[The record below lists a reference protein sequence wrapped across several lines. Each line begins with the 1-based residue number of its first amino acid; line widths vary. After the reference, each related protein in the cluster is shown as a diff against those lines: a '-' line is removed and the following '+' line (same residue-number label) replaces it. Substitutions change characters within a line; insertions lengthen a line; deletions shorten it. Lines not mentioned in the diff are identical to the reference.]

1 MGESGSGLSFF
12 SFISSRLESLSRVTE
27 RSNLISRGKEEKAA
41 MMAWTLVLMLIW
53 ILRIRRSLGRAM

>member
-12 SFISSRLESLSRVTE
+12 SFNSSRLESLSRVTE
-27 RSNLISRGKEEKAA
+27 RSNLISRGMGEKAA

-53 ILRIRRSLGRAM
+53 ILRI